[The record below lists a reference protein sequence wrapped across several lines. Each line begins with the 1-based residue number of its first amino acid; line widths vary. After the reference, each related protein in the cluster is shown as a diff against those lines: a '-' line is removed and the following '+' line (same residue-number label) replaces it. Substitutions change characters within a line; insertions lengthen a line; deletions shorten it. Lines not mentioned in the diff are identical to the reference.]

1 MKIFENTKIPVLAK
15 ALDAYSL
22 RHKVISSNISNIT
35 TEGYHAQGVSFEEQL
50 SGAIGGSQMEVT
62 TTNPN
67 HMQGGAL
74 HVGQASPVIVD
85 SADDSG
91 LPTDPEASG
100 VNDVDIDKER
110 RGIRQ
115 VAHTSIIRHHWKNGT
130 VILEDR
136 RLCRTDRSIEHR

>member
-100 VNDVDIDKER
+100 VNDVDIDKEMTELAKNQLR
-110 RGIRQ
+110 FKFASKLLGESFRSLQKSIRGQ
-115 VAHTSIIRHHWKNGT
+115 A
-130 VILEDR
+130 
-136 RLCRTDRSIEHR
+136 